1 MKNYDSPYFNSGVM
15 MINIQKWKQNKV
27 REQTFYL
34 LENDMNSPEFADQ
47 EVLNVV
53 LEGDWL
59 KIDPKWNF
67 PPFASKDDN
76 MPNIIHFMGYKPI
89 YKDYIYKHKDTFY
102 HFLIRSKWEGKD
114 YGILKKAMIKG
125 PYRIK
130 SLLIKLW
137 RSVTHL

>member
-1 MKNYDSPYFNSGVM
+1 
-15 MINIQKWKQNKV
+15 
-27 REQTFYL
+27 
-34 LENDMNSPEFADQ
+34 
-47 EVLNVV
+47 
-53 LEGDWL
+53 
-59 KIDPKWNF
+59 
-67 PPFASKDDN
+67 

-102 HFLIRSKWEGKD
+102 HFLIGSKWEGKD